1 VNEPWGCP
9 TEPFRRL
16 LSTCCGVDDLRRW
29 HDGWAEALPAQGA
42 AIQPSLLWGLVL
54 PLLNRC
60 LHGVEARPAGKGG
73 TLLIGLN
80 GPVGAGKTTIGALLE
95 SLAPR
100 IGLRL
105 AVASIDDLYRPWEE
119 RRERLR
125 GNPFGVSRV
134 PPGSHDVD
142 LLADRLD
149 RWRASGELVLPVFD
163 KRLRSGE
170 GDRAGWSRR
179 LAEVVVLE
187 GWLVGCQPLDAPA
200 LMAAL
205 EPPGCGPLTP
215 EERAWLPRWN
225 RELGSYAGLWDRLD
239 GLWLLRPES
248 WTLPRRWR
256 FQAEA
261 RQRRSSQAVV
271 VGDSARSG
279 GLNLQNKW
287 LLPKELDRLV
297 LSSLHALPPELYQ
310 DPLRTGQRSEAV
322 VELDGRRRCRWS
334 GLAAEAA
341 ERRDQL
347 SSSAEDSS
355 IG

>member
-1 VNEPWGCP
+1 MSEPWGCP
-9 TEPFRRL
+9 TQPFRRL
-16 LSTCCGVDDLRRW
+16 LRGRCGVDDLRRW
-29 HDGWAEALPAQGA
+29 QSGWEPMLPSRA

-54 PLLNRC
+54 PLLSRC
-60 LHGVEARPAGKGG
+60 RHGADIQAAADGG
-73 TLLIGLN
+73 RLLIGLN

-95 SLAPR
+95 NLAPR

-105 AVASIDDLYRPWEE
+105 AVASIDDLYRPWSE

-142 LLADRLD
+142 LLAERLD
-149 RWRASGELVLPVFD
+149 QWRASGELVLPVFD
-163 KRLRSGE
+163 KRLRGGE

-179 LAEVVVLE
+179 EAEVVVLE
-187 GWLVGCQPLDAPA
+187 GWLVGCRPLDG
-200 LMAAL
+200 AAL
-205 EPPGCGPLTP
+205 SAALGPSDACALTP
-215 EERAWLPRWN
+215 AERDWLPRWN
-225 RELGSYAGLWDRLD
+225 RELSPYEALWSQLD
-239 GLWLLRPES
+239 GLWLLRPER

-261 RQRRSSQAVV
+261 RQRRWSHPVPGGSR
-271 VGDSARSG
+271 GSAG
-279 GLNLQNKW
+279 QTQWLQPDQ
-287 LLPKELDRLV
+287 LERLV
-297 LSSLHALPPELYQ
+297 RSSLHALPPELYQ
-310 DPLRTGQRSEAV
+310 DPLQTGLTSEAV

-341 ERRDQL
+341 ERSAQL
-347 SSSAEDSS
+347 ASSSSDSS